1 MAWVSAEG
9 QLTASLAPL
18 TAITNLSLVG
28 STLNA
33 SHVLQL
39 PRSLRC
45 LRVDFALP
53 QQQLRRLTC
62 LEALALRLGEPL
74 AMPSTLTALRLFSAQ
89 DHAAVCA
96 QLSLLQ
102 TGPGAA
108 GSLRR
113 LELGF
118 RRDVQYTESPG
129 PDHEQN
135 DGRGFCDLGPC
146 LPLIPPG
153 VTALRLDGLR
163 RLHIPTGLQQ
173 LAKLQVLQIG
183 AELVLTSHKGQPMM
197 GNLPGAL
204 VSVRALDSY
213 LEVRKELEAEGWL
226 WPESLAQLAVCSRL
240 ELCGLHDDAF
250 LVPGTEALWRMPA
263 LQSLDLPPKLA
274 RAVAASAPQSRN
286 ECLGAAAARE
296 LVADLQTFRG
306 ADELRA
312 VVVREASG
320 CPWGPELLPT
330 SVSGGA

>member
-18 TAITNLSLVG
+18 TVLTNLSLVG

-102 TGPGAA
+102 TGQGAA

-204 VSVRALDSY
+204 VSVRAL
-213 LEVRKELEAEGWL
+213 
-226 WPESLAQLAVCSRL
+226 
-240 ELCGLHDDAF
+240 GL
-250 LVPGTEALWRMPA
+250 G
-263 LQSLDLPPKLA
+263 LPPKLA

-296 LVADLQTFRG
+296 LVADLQAFRG